1 MNLFAVQ
8 FYPKMPSAVTV
19 AVHNTA
25 VTVAVHNTAV
35 TVVLSVILLSI
46 VLLVVVG
53 HSIVVVAVSAVMRLS
68 CCFYTFS
75 FIVSEAVSQQP

>member
-1 MNLFAVQ
+1 MNKFAVQ

-25 VTVAVHNTAV
+25 VTVAVRN
-35 TVVLSVILLSI
+35 TVVLFT
-46 VLLVVVG
+46 VVVG
-53 HSIVVVAVSAVMRLS
+53 HSIVVVVVSAVMRLS

>member
-1 MNLFAVQ
+1 
-8 FYPKMPSAVTV
+8 MPSAVTA

-25 VTVAVHNTAV
+25 VTVAVHNT
-35 TVVLSVILLSI
+35 VVLFT
-46 VLLVVVG
+46 VVVG